1 MEVTMAEVLQ
11 QHRDPEDACA
21 RLVDLALSCGGPNN
35 VTVVVACYQIDKG
48 SIYDGTLA

>member
-1 MEVTMAEVLQ
+1 MAEVLQ

-21 RLVDLALSCGGPNN
+21 RLVDLAQSRGGPDN

-48 SIYDGTLA
+48 AIYDDKLA